1 MEAIPFRRIL
11 KYQEIDNA
19 LMSREEQQSES
30 ALFPFLIFDNL
41 NTPFRS
47 GAKERE
53 EAWLWTN

>member
-53 EAWLWTN
+53 EA